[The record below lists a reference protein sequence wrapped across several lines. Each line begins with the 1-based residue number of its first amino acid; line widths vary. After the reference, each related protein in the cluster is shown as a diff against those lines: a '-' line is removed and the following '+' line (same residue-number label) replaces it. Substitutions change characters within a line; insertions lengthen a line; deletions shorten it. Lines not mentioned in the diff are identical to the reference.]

1 MSVFGLIIPGIA
13 FLIARSAVRKH
24 RQRWFYGES
33 RVQLDRFPAITG
45 GLMSGAILIENDI
58 DSRSVWHLTLSC
70 TTKSGSGDSSTESV
84 ACELEQ
90 TVEGTE
96 RSSDWGQTS
105 IPFEFA
111 IPYTAPQTDL
121 EGYSRSEWKLS
132 IKSERTEREYNDE
145 FDVPVFQT
153 KESSR
158 KFKRDKE
165 VAAEKARV
173 DERLDDVFPD
183 AALTD
188 ARLRIREQSDGTLTV
203 IAPAARYM
211 KPVVGLGLFVVIW
224 DSVCAFLWN
233 VDAPVLFPIVFSL
246 GGLLVTYSWLNLL
259 LSSAHVE
266 IGADALTFRHGWPG
280 LAREHRV
287 ERGDIRDVTIS
298 SNMSIGSTQYPNVK
312 IHVATGKPMTVMSL
326 IRGRPAADRL
336 AERILEALVR
346 D

>member
-1 MSVFGLIIPGIA
+1 M
-13 FLIARSAVRKH
+13 
-24 RQRWFYGES
+24 
-33 RVQLDRFPAITG
+33 
-45 GLMSGAILIENDI
+45 
-58 DSRSVWHLTLSC
+58 
-70 TTKSGSGDSSTESV
+70 
-84 ACELEQ
+84 
-90 TVEGTE
+90 EGTE
-96 RSSDWGQTS
+96 RSNDWGQS
-105 IPFEFA
+105 AIPFEFA
-111 IPYTAPQTDL
+111 IPYTAPQTDVD
-121 EGYSRSEWKLS
+121 GQSTSEWKLS
-132 IKSERTEREYNDE
+132 VKSERTERKYIGE

-165 VAAEKARV
+165 VEAERARV

-224 DSVCAFLWN
+224 DSICVVLWN
-233 VDAPVLFPIVFSL
+233 IDAPILFPIVFSL
-246 GGLLVTYSWLNLL
+246 GALVITYSWVNLL
-259 LSSAHVE
+259 LSSARVE
-266 IGADALTFRHGWPG
+266 IGTDAITFRHGWPG

-287 ERGDIRDVTIS
+287 ERSDIKDVTIS

-312 IHVATGKPMTVMSL
+312 IHVASGKPMTVMSL